1 MNFVIAKLRNEKDAA
16 FIAKY
21 VRKFKGK
28 ARIINEEDVENKWM
42 LSMIEEAE
50 LEGGE
55 VSEEEILNILKQNGA
70 EI

>member
-28 ARIINEEDVENKWM
+28 ARVINEEEVEKKWM
-42 LSMIEEAE
+42 LNMIEEAE

-55 VSEEEILNILKQNGA
+55 VSEKEILKTLKQNGA